1 MKSNESQREMR
12 KKEKL
17 ERELK
22 MNKAEVESKNAELKA
37 KQSQL
42 QKAQEETSRLEQQL
56 KEQRVC
62 KSFDIISLLLIE
74 ASTRNL

>member
-1 MKSNESQREMR
+1 MR

-22 MNKAEVESKNAELKA
+22 QNKAEVESKNAELKA

-56 KEQRVC
+56 KEQRVRR
-62 KSFDIISLLLIE
+62 SFNIIGLLLMELPTRHLKFCGIE
-74 ASTRNL
+74 